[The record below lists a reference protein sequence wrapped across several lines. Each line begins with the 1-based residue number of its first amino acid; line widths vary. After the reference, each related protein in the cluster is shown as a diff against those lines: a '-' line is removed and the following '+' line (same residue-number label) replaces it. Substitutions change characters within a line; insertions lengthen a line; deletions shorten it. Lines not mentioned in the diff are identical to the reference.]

1 MSAVGGN
8 NPPDMTIT
16 AGEVANDLSAW
27 MAEHPI
33 VANEAEAREAKVFID
48 RAKLGLKDLDDERT
62 SKVRP
67 LNEEVKKIND
77 YYKGPKA
84 ILESCLGALE
94 AKVRGFLAET
104 EWKRVEAAREAARIA
119 EEAERVARSADAAA
133 QDAVGSVDSGELGV
147 DVKAAVVEAQ
157 RTYDEY
163 GKAARAA
170 ALAERETKV
179 KIGGGFTRALGLRE
193 KETLQVTDWY
203 SAIVSMYGEDTG
215 GPNISENLRE
225 AIIKDARG
233 YRKLYDKLPDGISSQ
248 KERIL

>member
-1 MSAVGGN
+1 MSGIGGN
-8 NPPDMTIT
+8 NPPDMTVT

-48 RAKLGLKDLDDERT
+48 RAKLGIKDLEDERT
-62 SKVRP
+62 NRVRP
-67 LNEEVKKIND
+67 LNEEVKKING
-77 YYKGPKA
+77 YYKGPKE
-84 ILESCLGALE
+84 ILESCLSALE

-104 EWKRVEAAREAARIA
+104 ERKRVVAAREAARIA
-119 EEAERVARSADAAA
+119 EDAERVARDADAAV
-133 QDAVGSVDSGELGV
+133 QDAIGSVDSGELGV
-147 DVKAAVVEAQ
+147 DVKAAVVGAQ
-157 RTYDEY
+157 RAYDEY
-163 GKAARAA
+163 GRAARAA

-215 GPNISENLRE
+215 GPNVSENLRE

-248 KERIL
+248 KERTL